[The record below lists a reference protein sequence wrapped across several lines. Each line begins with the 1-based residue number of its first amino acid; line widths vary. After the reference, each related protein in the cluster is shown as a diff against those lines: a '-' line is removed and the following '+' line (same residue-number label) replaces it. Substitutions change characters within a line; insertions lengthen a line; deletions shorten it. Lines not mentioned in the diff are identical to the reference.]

1 MWHLANILSILAVAQ
16 QGTQLTQMTVPS
28 SEQIGV
34 AKIPVLLCSAGFT
47 GSRCR
52 SALLQ
57 TAGRKSAKAQKR
69 KGAKQFYGDPAFRVT
84 ET

>member
-57 TAGRKSAKAQKR
+57 TADAKAQKR